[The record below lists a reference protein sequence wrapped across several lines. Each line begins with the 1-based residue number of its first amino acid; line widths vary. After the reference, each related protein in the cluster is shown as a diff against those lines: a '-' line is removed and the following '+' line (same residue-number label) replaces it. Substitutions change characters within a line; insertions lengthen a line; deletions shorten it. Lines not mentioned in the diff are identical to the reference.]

1 MARFCPLFSSSSGN
15 CVYIGSASQG
25 VLIDVGVSAKQA
37 AQSLNA
43 FGVDI
48 STIKAIFVTHEHKDH
63 IQGVRPFARKYNIPV
78 YASCG
83 TVAAMEDMGI
93 LNGKFDINVIEDS
106 VEIGNIKVER
116 FNTPHDCREGTGYI
130 VNIADN
136 CSAAVCTDLGVV
148 TNEVRIALKKCS
160 LVLLESNH
168 DVAMLQN
175 GAYPYPLK
183 RRILSEKGHLSN
195 DSCAEF
201 VKELIKNGTTRF
213 YLGHLSRE
221 NNFPELAYQTSLCA
235 LESIGAT
242 PGRDFLLSVATPKC
256 VDGITVF

>member
-15 CVYIGSASQG
+15 CIYIGSAREAI
-25 VLIDVGVSAKQA
+25 LIDVGVSAKQTA
-37 AQSLNA
+37 LLLNG
-43 FGVDI
+43 FGIDI
-48 STIKAIFVTHEHKDH
+48 STIKGIFVTHEHNDH
-63 IQGVRPFARKYNIPV
+63 IQGVRPFARKYNVPV
-78 YASCG
+78 YASAG
-83 TVAAMEDMGI
+83 TVSAMEDMGI
-93 LNGKFDINVIEDS
+93 LNGKFEVNIIEDS
-106 VEIGNIKVER
+106 VEIGNIRVER
-116 FNTPHDCREGTGYI
+116 FNTPHDCRESTGYT

-136 CSAAVCTDLGVV
+136 CSAAVCTDLGIV
-148 TNEVRIALKKCS
+148 THEVRNALKGCS

-168 DVAMLQN
+168 DVSMLQN
-175 GAYPYPLK
+175 GAYPYLLK

-235 LESIGAT
+235 LESVGAKLN
-242 PGRDFLLSVATPKC
+242 RDFLLSVATPKC